1 MMKKHLNLLID
12 AGLLQKAR
20 DNGLVI
26 SKFLELKLQE
36 YFSFI
41 DMVSKS
47 HPHFQKDLVGLS
59 EFESESLAPKAKR
72 MDQATLQ
79 APYTRCNDI
88 LYLKI
93 FMYSCLFS
101 AAYGF

>member
-1 MMKKHLNLLID
+1 MQRKSLNLLID
-12 AGLLQKAR
+12 AGLLQKAT

-41 DMVSKS
+41 EMVSKS
-47 HPHFQKDLVGLS
+47 HPSNQKEVVGLS

-79 APYTRCNDI
+79 AQHTR
-88 LYLKI
+88 
-93 FMYSCLFS
+93 
-101 AAYGF
+101 